1 MRSVETLGILM
12 PPSVTSGSG
21 ISCGGQRTRDRML
34 QEGQQ
39 TQSMVPAFSWAAF
52 FLNIACSLG
61 HGRVQSETTTCQPF
75 SMQTPAGLVSAVV
88 SVCISKTKANT
99 DTSRAGEQ
107 KWSAARLSA
116 KNQQTE

>member
-1 MRSVETLGILM
+1 
-12 PPSVTSGSG
+12 
-21 ISCGGQRTRDRML
+21 ML

-75 SMQTPAGLVSAVV
+75 SMQTPAGLKVV
-88 SVCISKTKANT
+88 GCAPVCQKPT
-99 DTSRAGEQ
+99 DRVIVTRPKMEGH
-107 KWSAARLSA
+107 LY
-116 KNQQTE
+116 

>member
-1 MRSVETLGILM
+1 
-12 PPSVTSGSG
+12 
-21 ISCGGQRTRDRML
+21 ML

-99 DTSRAGEQ
+99 DTSRAESG
-107 KWSAARLSA
+107 RLRACLPKTNRPS
-116 KNQQTE
+116 NSDPS

>member
-75 SMQTPAGLVSAVV
+75 SMQTPAGLEVYNIEEDG
-88 SVCISKTKANT
+88 VC
-99 DTSRAGEQ
+99 RP
-107 KWSAARLSA
+107 LSFCHLNDA
-116 KNQQTE
+116 ERPL

>member
-1 MRSVETLGILM
+1 
-12 PPSVTSGSG
+12 
-21 ISCGGQRTRDRML
+21 ML

-99 DTSRAGEQ
+99 DTSRKVVGCAPVCQ
-107 KWSAARLSA
+107 KPTDRVIVTRPKMEGHLY
-116 KNQQTE
+116 

>member
-52 FLNIACSLG
+52 FLNIG
-61 HGRVQSETTTCQPF
+61 ETTTCQPF
-75 SMQTPAGLVSAVV
+75 SMQTPAGL
-88 SVCISKTKANT
+88 K
-99 DTSRAGEQ
+99 Q
-107 KWSAARLSA
+107 
-116 KNQQTE
+116 

>member
-52 FLNIACSLG
+52 FLNIG
-61 HGRVQSETTTCQPF
+61 ETTTCQPF
-75 SMQTPAGLVSAVV
+75 SMQTPAGLEVYNIEEDG
-88 SVCISKTKANT
+88 VC
-99 DTSRAGEQ
+99 RP
-107 KWSAARLSA
+107 LSFCHLNDA
-116 KNQQTE
+116 ERPL